1 MRVLIRD
8 GLAMGVLT
16 AVCLVTTGIFS
27 QAGFHEPRHVYVVI
41 DRGISFSEIGER
53 FQSSGLIKDGLVF
66 LVLGRVFGIE
76 HRAKAG
82 RYRFAGA
89 SNMIDI
95 LHTLYKGATYREK
108 VLVRPGRTIEVVGGI
123 LGEKAAIDSVSFVS
137 LCYDSTFVR
146 GLGVPSIT
154 AEGYLFPDTY
164 DIEWQEDAESVMRR
178 MVSGF
183 FRVFDDSLHA
193 RAGQM
198 GMTVNEAVT
207 LASIIEREAMLDEER
222 PKISAVFHNRLRR
235 GMRLQADPTVRY
247 ALKKWRGRVLYEDL
261 KFDSPYNTYR
271 VYGLPPR
278 PICNPGLASMIAALN
293 PIPGSDDLY
302 FVAQGDGSHYFS
314 TNSGE
319 HLQAKGRYKS
329 YLKAVETKRMKTAEV
344 ARQDSITRAET
355 AGDPGSPKKPEG
367 MKETIHLKDGPGG
380 AR

>member
-1 MRVLIRD
+1 MRVLLRD
-8 GLAMGVLT
+8 GLVLGVLT
-16 AVCLVTTGIFS
+16 AVCLAATGILS
-27 QAGFHEPRHVYVVI
+27 QAGFHETQHVYVVI
-41 DRGISFSEIGER
+41 DRGISFSEIGDR
-53 FQSSGLIKDGLVF
+53 FESSGLIKDGLVF

-82 RYRFAGA
+82 RYRFAGG

-95 LHTLYKGATYREK
+95 LHTLYKGATYRER
-108 VLVRPGRTIEVVGGI
+108 VLVRPGKTIEVIGGI
-123 LGEKAAIDSVSFVS
+123 LSEHAAIDSVSFVS
-137 LCYDSTFVR
+137 LCRDSTFVS
-146 GLGVPSIT
+146 GLGVPSTT

-164 DIEWQEDAESVMRR
+164 DIEWRENAESVMRR
-178 MVSGF
+178 MVKSF
-183 FRVFDDSLHA
+183 FKAFDDTLHA
-193 RAGQM
+193 QAERI

-207 LASIIEREAMLDEER
+207 LASIIEMEAMLDEER

-247 ALKKWRGRVLYEDL
+247 ALKKWRGRVLYRDL
-261 KFDSPYNTYR
+261 KFDSPYNTYK

-293 PIPGSDDLY
+293 PIPGSKALY

-329 YLKAVETKRMKTAEV
+329 YLKTVEAQRKRAAEV
-344 ARQDSITRAET
+344 ARQDSITKAET
-355 AGDPGSPKKPEG
+355 VVDPGNPKKPES
-367 MKETIHLKDGPGG
+367 MKETGQLKDGVGG
-380 AR
+380 TR